1 MKKVSTNQK
10 CLEISDLETSEVDAF
25 KRVCN
30 EYYPVVYNHINRMMQ
45 NHPDPAIDADDV
57 TSETFT
63 RAFNKR
69 EDIREQEKL
78 LVWLRNTA
86 RNLVIDKVRASKK
99 RLPVESLDGL
109 LASESNASL
118 ASVIVERNTE
128 QTEANRY
135 LFWQLLC
142 LLSEKD
148 REIVELMLDG
158 FSPRE
163 IAETIDSTS
172 GAVQKRWERL
182 TAWLRPIGLH
192 LDELLDCLSEEED
205 KRIMERY
212 LDGQPL
218 LEIAKAIGISRS
230 GIEERV
236 KRVIAQWK
244 KAARQNPTDPV
255 SAMIRNK
262 K

>member
-25 KRVCN
+25 KRVYN
-30 EYYPVVYNHINRMMQ
+30 EYYPVVYNHINRMMR

-182 TAWLRPIGLH
+182 TAWLRPIGPH
-192 LDELLDCLSEEED
+192 LDELIDCLPAED
-205 KRIMERY
+205 DRKIMERY

-218 LEIAKAIGISRS
+218 LEIAKAIGLSHS
-230 GIEERV
+230 AVERIV

-244 KAARQNPTDPV
+244 KAANQNPTDPV
-255 SAMIRNK
+255 AAMAHNK
-262 K
+262 R

>member
-1 MKKVSTNQK
+1 MVNDVRLNRKF
-10 CLEISDLETSEVDAF
+10 LETGDIEAF
-25 KRVCN
+25 TRLFKK
-30 EYYPVVYNHINRMMQ
+30 YYPVVYAHVDRMMQ

-163 IAETIDSTS
+163 IAETIDSTP

-182 TAWLRPIGLH
+182 TTWLRPIGLH
-192 LDELLDCLSEEED
+192 LDKLLGCLSEED
-205 KRIMERY
+205 DRKIMERY
-212 LDGQPL
+212 LDGQSPSK
-218 LEIAKAIGISRS
+218 IAEAIGISRS
-230 GIEERV
+230 VVEKNV
-236 KRVIAQWK
+236 KRVIKQWK
-244 KAARQNPTDPV
+244 KVVKQNPMDPV
-255 SAMIRNK
+255 SSVLNNDG
-262 K
+262 